1 MQSLGRTGMSSSAPE
16 VQIHSQ
22 DNQAAPGAS
31 LPTATC
37 SAQPEPLVSREW
49 VTVLKCSDDQS
60 NNTGEPGPGCA
71 HPQPSAPYSTQIPG
85 SSCQHFR
92 PLGPMPHSH
101 IGWAKPP
108 RGMSQN
114 LCPLQ
119 ARSRAT
125 RAAGKSLT
133 RRMVQQVPG
142 HQPHRPRHHP
152 SSAMSC

>member
-71 HPQPSAPYSTQIPG
+71 HPQPSAPLFHSDPWFVLPTFQTP
-85 SSCQHFR
+85 R
-92 PLGPMPHSH
+92 PY
-101 IGWAKPP
+101 
-108 RGMSQN
+108 
-114 LCPLQ
+114 
-119 ARSRAT
+119 AT
-125 RAAGKSLT
+125 
-133 RRMVQQVPG
+133 
-142 HQPHRPRHHP
+142 QPHRLGQTPTRDEPEPVPAASTIQGHKGRRQIFD
-152 SSAMSC
+152 